1 MSNDNNPVN
10 QAPYFP
16 PYGYPY
22 YVPQGDPAAQGAF
35 PPPPGW
41 PPQPIG
47 YPQTAPGAV
56 PPGYVPPGYLPPGY
70 VWQGYPLPGSSVPQ
84 APHHHG
90 HHAAPG
96 VDWSAHAQGVV
107 ENVMG
112 EQAGLLKSLIS
123 TIGADDKE
131 FWKGAMIGAAVT
143 LLLTNDS
150 VRQTLTQ
157 TLASAGDLLKTGS
170 DKVKSSVASGAESVK
185 ESVAAGSTIFRDTVK
200 AGKAEFQASV
210 ERQRAAT
217 AAPEETPDK
226 QQP

>member
-1 MSNDNNPVN
+1 M
-10 QAPYFP
+10 
-16 PYGYPY
+16 
-22 YVPQGDPAAQGAF
+22 
-35 PPPPGW
+35 
-41 PPQPIG
+41 
-47 YPQTAPGAV
+47 
-56 PPGYVPPGYLPPGY
+56 
-70 VWQGYPLPGSSVPQ
+70 PQ
-84 APHHHG
+84 AAHHHG

-96 VDWSAHAQGVV
+96 MDWSAQAQGVV

-157 TLASAGDLLKTGS
+157 TLTQTLASAGDLLKTGG

-210 ERQRAAT
+210 ERQRTT
-217 AAPEETPDK
+217 APAPEETSNE

>member
-22 YVPQGDPAAQGAF
+22 YVPQGEPAAQGAF

-41 PPQPIG
+41 PPQPAW
-47 YPQTAPGAV
+47 YPQMAPGA
-56 PPGYVPPGYLPPGY
+56 VPPGYLPPGY
-70 VWQGYPLPGSSVPQ
+70 PLPGYPFPGNAVPQ
-84 APHHHG
+84 GAHHHG

-96 VDWSAHAQGVV
+96 MDWSAHAQGVV

-112 EQAGLLKSLIS
+112 EQAGLLKSLIG

-143 LLLTNDS
+143 LLLTNES

-157 TLASAGDLLKTGS
+157 TLASAGDLLKTGG
-170 DKVKSSVASGAESVK
+170 DKVKSSVTSGAESVK

-210 ERQRAAT
+210 ERQRAT
-217 AAPEETPDK
+217 ASAPEESPNE

>member
-16 PYGYPY
+16 PYGYLY
-22 YVPQGDPAAQGAF
+22 YVPQGDSAAQGAF
-35 PPPPGW
+35 PPPQGW
-41 PPQPIG
+41 PPQPAW
-47 YPQTAPGAV
+47 YPQMAPGAL
-56 PPGYVPPGYLPPGY
+56 PPGYLPPGY
-70 VWQGYPLPGSSVPQ
+70 PLPGYLFPGNAMPQ
-84 APHHHG
+84 AAHHHG

-96 VDWSAHAQGVV
+96 MDWSAQAQGVV

-157 TLASAGDLLKTGS
+157 TLTRAGYLLKTGG

-210 ERQRAAT
+210 KRQRAT
-217 AAPEETPDK
+217 ASAPEETPNE